1 MKKFL
6 LALIGAAA
14 CLGASAAT
22 NYELVTS
29 ASELKAGDNYLIVG
43 KKGSDF
49 YAMGPAQTNNFKGT
63 AVTATGTTI
72 SITNEDVTPV
82 TLRASGDADYS
93 YQFEISGSKYLYAA
107 STSSNYMK
115 ATATVTETK
124 SFASVE
130 VAATGVATIKFKN
143 LNASGSGIRNWLR
156 FNSGNS
162 PVIFSCYNSGQSDVY
177 LYKEVT
183 AVATVAKPVFSV
195 NSGTF
200 TEAFNVTISC
210 ETEGAEIRY
219 TTDDSE
225 PSATS
230 TLYTAGTEIPV
241 SATTTLKAIAIKDGV
256 SSAVVTA
263 VYTFPAKYTS
273 LATLLES
280 VPMPENKK
288 NSDTFV
294 VDFEAT
300 VVYVNGANVYI
311 VENGTPGLIYKYDL
325 GLNPGDKIKG
335 GWLGHLKNYNGLPEL
350 EPESTLEANGTAEV
364 PAPAVFAGMDG
375 AVINS
380 IVKVEGVTFAEATPG
395 TDADNNARNF
405 TGTWGADETSLA
417 FFNSF
422 KTASVE
428 AGKYNV
434 LATVSIFNSTK
445 QLQPISYEEYVEPLE
460 PGTTTYY
467 VLPLKDMNVADNN
480 EETAF
485 IPTEFFP
492 WYQCSPE
499 VVSQGRFNDLRKA
512 NIHTLTVVP
521 LQGKTELEGHAASG
535 GWRTSGFDLSPLLT
549 KDYDLYFSVKT
560 TSEAP
565 LEVKL
570 VVEGQEDK
578 GNQVP
583 FECEHN
589 GEWQT
594 VRMNLHE
601 KFPAFAKSGI
611 TTENAYVFSIFAGEG
626 VKIGDTFE
634 VANVCY
640 VPAGE
645 TPVDPVE
652 TMECPEKLYLIG
664 MIDGAGFSPVEGKE
678 MTKAEN
684 TFTYTATITGTGY
697 FAFATTLGADADDW
711 DTVNANRLA
720 GDEPNDEVTV
730 DTPFELVYSVYSMHL
745 NPGKYDFTVTFADGK
760 ASLTAKASSVPDPVE
775 VPEHLYVIGNFAN
788 AGWNPAAAVEM
799 TKEENTFTIVGEATG
814 DLNFGF
820 GTVLGAN
827 SNDWDTFNAHRY
839 GQAVDNAE
847 VELDTPVILTKN
859 ANAIRLKEAGSYKLT
874 VVFGETE
881 ITFTATKESGI
892 EGVDAE
898 AAAPAEYYNLQGVRV
913 ENPAQGLYIVV
924 RGGKATKEYVK

>member
-14 CLGASAAT
+14 CLGASAT
-22 NYELVTS
+22 DYELVTS
-29 ASELKAGDNYLIVG
+29 ASDLKAGDNYLIVG
-43 KKGSDF
+43 KNGTNY
-49 YAMGPAQTNNFKGT
+49 YAMGAAQSNNFKGT
-63 AVTATGTTI
+63 AVTLDNTTI

-82 TLRASGDADYS
+82 TLRSTGDSDYP

-115 ATATVTETK
+115 ATTTATEAK
-124 SFASVE
+124 SFASLE
-130 VAATGVATIKFKN
+130 VASTGVATVKFKN
-143 LNASGSGIRNWLR
+143 LNASGSGIRNWMR
-156 FNSGNS
+156 FNYNNGN
-162 PVIFSCYNSGQSDVY
+162 PIFSCYTSGQADVY

-183 AVATVAKPVFSV
+183 TVATVAKPVFSV
-195 NSGTF
+195 NTGTY

-219 TTDDSE
+219 TTDESE
-225 PSATS
+225 PDATS

-241 SATTTLKAIAIKDGV
+241 SATTTLKAIALKDGA
-256 SSAVVTA
+256 SSAVATA

-294 VDFEAT
+294 VDFEAL
-300 VVYVNGANVYI
+300 VAYVNGGNVYI
-311 VENGTPGLIYKYDL
+311 VENGTPALIFKFNL

-335 GWLGHLKNYNGLPEL
+335 GWLCHLTNYNGLPEL
-350 EPESTLEANGTAEV
+350 VPESDLETDGTADV
-364 PAPAVFAGMDG
+364 PEPAVFAGMDG
-375 AVINS
+375 LAINS

-395 TDADNNARNF
+395 TDATDRNF
-405 TGTWGADETSLA
+405 TGTWGADEASLP
-417 FFNSF
+417 FYNQF
-422 KTASVE
+422 KVASVE
-428 AGKYNV
+428 AGKYTV
-434 LATVSIFNSTK
+434 LATVGYFNTSV

-460 PGTTTYY
+460 PATTVYY
-467 VLPLKDMNVADNN
+467 VLPLKDMDVADNN

-492 WYQCSPE
+492 WYQCSPD
-499 VVSQGRFNDLRKA
+499 VVSQGRYNDLRKA

-521 LQGKTELEGHAASG
+521 KEGLTEIEGHAASG
-535 GWRTSGFDLSPLLT
+535 GWRSTGVDLMPLLT
-549 KDYDLYFSVKT
+549 KDYDLYFSVRT

-570 VVEGQEDK
+570 VVEGQEAK
-578 GNQVP
+578 GNLVP
-583 FECEHN
+583 FEFENN

-594 VRMNLHE
+594 IRMNLHE

-611 TTENAYVFSIFAGEG
+611 TTENAYVFSLVAGEG
-626 VKIGDTFE
+626 VKLGDTFE

-652 TMECPEKLYLIG
+652 PMECPEKLYLIG
-664 MIDGAGFSPVEGKE
+664 MIDGASFSPVAGKE
-678 MTKAEN
+678 MTKEEN
-684 TFTYTATITGTGY
+684 TFTCTGTVTGSGY

-711 DTVNANRLA
+711 NTVNANRLA
-720 GDEPNDEVTV
+720 GAESDAEVTV
-730 DTPFELVYSVYSMHL
+730 DTPFELVYSEYSMHL

-799 TKEENTFTIVGEATG
+799 TKEGNTFSIIGEATG

-820 GTVLGAN
+820 GTVLGAD
-827 SNDWDTFNAHRY
+827 SSDWDTFNANRY
-839 GQAVDNAE
+839 GQAVDNA
-847 VELDTPVILTKN
+847 VVALDTPITLTKN
-859 ANAIRLKEAGSYKLT
+859 SNSIRLEEAGNYKLT

-913 ENPAQGLYIVV
+913 ENPAEGLYIVV
-924 RGGKATKEYVK
+924 RDGKATKEYVK

>member
-14 CLGASAAT
+14 CLGASAT
-22 NYELVTS
+22 DYELVTS
-29 ASELKAGDNYLIVG
+29 ASDLKAGDNYLIVG
-43 KKGSDF
+43 KNGSNY
-49 YAMGPAQTNNFKGT
+49 YAMGAAQTNNFKGT
-63 AVTATGTTI
+63 AVTLDNTTI
-72 SITNEDVTPV
+72 SIANQDVTPV
-82 TLRASGDADYS
+82 TLRSTSDSDYP

-115 ATATVTETK
+115 ATTTATEAK

-130 VAATGVATIKFKN
+130 VASTGVATVKFKN
-143 LNASGSGIRNWLR
+143 LNASGSGIRNWMR
-156 FNSGNS
+156 FNYNNGN
-162 PVIFSCYNSGQSDVY
+162 PIFSCYTSGQADVY

-183 AVATVAKPVFSV
+183 TVATVAKPVFSV
-195 NSGTF
+195 NSGVF

-219 TTDDSE
+219 TTDESE
-225 PSATS
+225 PDATS

-241 SATTTLKAIAIKDGV
+241 SATTTLKAIALKDGA
-256 SSAVVTA
+256 SSAVATA

-273 LATLLES
+273 LANLLES

-294 VDFEAT
+294 VDFEAL
-300 VVYVNGANVYI
+300 VAYVNGGNVYI
-311 VENGTPGLIYKYDL
+311 VENGTPALIFKFNL

-335 GWLGHLKNYNGLPEL
+335 GWLCHLTNYNGLPEL
-350 EPESTLEANGTAEV
+350 VPESDLETDGTADV
-364 PAPAVFAGMDG
+364 PEPAVFAGMDG
-375 AVINS
+375 LAVNS

-395 TDADNNARNF
+395 TDATDRNF
-405 TGTWGADETSLA
+405 TGTWGADEASLP
-417 FFNSF
+417 FYNQF
-422 KTASVE
+422 KVASVE
-428 AGKYNV
+428 AGKYTV
-434 LATVSIFNSTK
+434 LATVGCYTTNV

-460 PGTTTYY
+460 PATTTYY
-467 VLPLKDMNVADNN
+467 VLPLKDMDVADNN

-485 IPTEFFP
+485 IPTTFYP
-492 WYQCSPE
+492 WYQCAGAP
-499 VVSQGRFNDLRKA
+499 VSQGSYNDLRKA
-512 NIHTLTVVP
+512 NIYTFTTAAEIGP
-521 LQGKTELEGHAASG
+521 EAASG
-535 GWRTSGFDLSPLLT
+535 GWLSDGFDITPLRT

-560 TSEAP
+560 TSDATMAI
-565 LEVKL
+565 KL
-570 VVEGQEDK
+570 VATEGNEATGQE
-578 GNQVP
+578 VL
-583 FECEHN
+583 FEAENN
-589 GEWQT
+589 GEWQN
-594 VRMNLHE
+594 VRLNIHE
-601 KFPAFAKSGI
+601 KFPAFVNADAAAGKS
-611 TTENAYVFSIFAGEG
+611 YVFAFVAGAG
-626 VKIGDTFE
+626 LKAGDTFE
-634 VANVCY
+634 IANVCY

-652 TMECPEKLYLIG
+652 PMECPEKLYLIG
-664 MIDGAGFSPVEGKE
+664 MIDGASFSPVAGKE
-678 MTKAEN
+678 MTKEEN
-684 TFTYTATITGTGY
+684 TFTCSATITGTGY

-711 DTVNANRLA
+711 NTVNANRLA
-720 GDEPNDEVTV
+720 GAESDAEVTV
-730 DTPFELVYSVYSMHL
+730 DTPLELVYSEYSMHL

-799 TKEENTFTIVGEATG
+799 TKEGNTFSIIGEATG

-820 GTVLGAN
+820 GTVLGAD
-827 SNDWDTFNAHRY
+827 SSDWDTFNAHRY
-839 GQAVDNAE
+839 GQAVDNA
-847 VELDTPVILTKN
+847 VVALDTPITLTKN
-859 ANAIRLKEAGSYKLT
+859 SNSIRLEEAGNYKLT

-898 AAAPAEYYNLQGVRV
+898 AATPAEYYNLQGVRV
-913 ENPAQGLYIVV
+913 ENPAEGLYIVV